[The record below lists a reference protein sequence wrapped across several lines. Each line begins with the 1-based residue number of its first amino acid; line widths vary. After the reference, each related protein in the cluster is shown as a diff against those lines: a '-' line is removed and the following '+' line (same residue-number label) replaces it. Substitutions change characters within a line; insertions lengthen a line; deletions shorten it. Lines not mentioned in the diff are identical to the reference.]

1 MLKLFALIEKSQS
14 KADATNNSCDSSA
27 EDLESYNQILRI
39 VSVFVLLVV
48 SLLGASLA
56 LVSARVKCLNLS
68 PIIINAG
75 KFFGTG

>member
-1 MLKLFALIEKSQS
+1 MWKLFALIRKFQS
-14 KADATNNSCDSSA
+14 KADGTDNSCDPSA

-56 LVSARVKCLNLS
+56 LVSARVKCLHLS

-75 KFFGTG
+75 KLFGTG